1 MKVILQQ
8 EVKKLGKKGDIL
20 EVSEGYARNFLLL
33 QKLAI
38 PATAVNINNASQ
50 QKASEERKIQRAVD
64 EANVMAAQMSK
75 LEVTIT
81 VKMGE
86 GGKLFGSVT
95 SKDIAEALLAQ
106 HKVELDKR
114 KIDLKD
120 AIKGVG
126 TYPVSIKL
134 HPEISAKIQVH
145 IVGKKQ

>member
-8 EVKKLGKKGDIL
+8 EVKKLGKKGEIL
-20 EVSEGYARNFLLL
+20 EVSEGYARNFLLP

-38 PATAVNINNASQ
+38 PATSLNVNNASQ
-50 QKASEERKIQRAVD
+50 QKASEERKAQRAID

-75 LEVTIT
+75 VEVTIP
-81 VKMGE
+81 VKIGE

-95 SKDIAEALLAQ
+95 SKDIADALLSQ

-114 KIDLKD
+114 KIDVKD
-120 AIKGVG
+120 ALKAVG

-145 IVGKKQ
+145 IIPKQ

>member
-8 EVKKLGKKGDIL
+8 EVKKLGKKGDIV

-33 QKLAI
+33 QKLAM
-38 PATAVNINNASQ
+38 PATATNVNNASQ
-50 QKASEERKIQRAVD
+50 QKASEERKQQRVLD
-64 EANVMAAQMSK
+64 EANLMAAQMSK
-75 LEVTIT
+75 VEVTIT
-81 VKMGE
+81 VKIGE

-95 SKDIAEALLAQ
+95 SKDIADALLAQ

-120 AIKGVG
+120 AIKAVG

-134 HPEISAKIQVH
+134 HSEINATIQVH
-145 IVGKKQ
+145 IIAKQ